1 MKPVLALAVSAA
13 LTIPATGALAQVQ
26 TITAKPGTVGSD
38 GRKVK
43 EKDGR
48 ICRVLVI
55 TGSRMP
61 KNKVCKTAE
70 QWQQQEYDAKY
81 ELDTQIRLNS
91 TMNRIPNAGGG
102 R

>member
-1 MKPVLALAVSAA
+1 MKPVLAMSASDA
-13 LTIPATGALAQVQ
+13 LMIPATGALAQVQ
-26 TITAKPGTVGSD
+26 TITAKPGPVGSD

-48 ICRVLVI
+48 ICRVLVV

-61 KNKVCKTAE
+61 KNKVCKSAE
-70 QWQQQEYDAKY
+70 QWAQQERDAKY

-91 TMNRIPNAGGG
+91 TMNRIPNTGGG

>member
-1 MKPVLALAVSAA
+1 MRFHVGLATVAA
-13 LTIPATGALAQVQ
+13 LMLPTAALAQVN

-43 EKDGR
+43 DKDGR
-48 ICRVLVI
+48 YCKVLVV

-61 KNKVCKTAE
+61 TKKVCRTKEEWDAQSDEAKAE
-70 QWQQQEYDAKY
+70 LEM
-81 ELDTQIRLNS
+81 QIRLNS
-91 TMNRIPNAGGG
+91 TVNRIQNAGGG